1 MNLIQKHLV
10 ALLLMAVSSAGA
22 DLPASGTPALKER
35 SLPELQQRLAAI
47 DAELGQLASFTVRG
61 GTGSVG
67 YYSSTH
73 RDPDAKE
80 SIRVELAKESTIEE
94 VVLVPVLFRHA
105 KTGLQSAG
113 FPVAFRVLVGTG
125 QTTHEVASF
134 SEEDQLLPRIG
145 PLTISFPP
153 VKASWVS
160 IEASTLS
167 SMLDSDSVYRLALS
181 EIMAF
186 SGKENVA
193 LPLQKSE
200 GTKRSLK
207 NHKKPRETRFLID
220 GFSPYLMDAGDGKSS
235 QTKVIRIKSMEAEA
249 SLNIDLKTSQ
259 PVHQINLHTADV
271 SFSIPMREFSCWA
284 VPRHVRVT
292 GANESDFSDEMFLC
306 EFEQHSIY
314 DNGPIL
320 MRPFMEKR
328 CRYIRLT
335 IIDPRP
341 VVSFDQY
348 LNGFAFSEIEV
359 LSHSQNIAQ
368 GAPVTGSSGLSY
380 RRGALERITDGLNNY
395 GEILPLREWM
405 NQLARRHDLERERPL
420 VVAELN
426 RRYDS
431 QQTNLRRMIWLA
443 AVLAVGILFTVLISR
458 MLRQRSIFQTRERI
472 AANLHDELGANLHAI
487 GILGDLAKQEVSDA
501 GADERWATLNH
512 YINETRTLTEQ
523 TAKMAKHCTNMLEAH
538 EIHENLVEE
547 MKNTG
552 ERLLADLEHNLS
564 FTDTNTDTDSLQRLH
579 PRRRIGLYLFY
590 KESLTNIIRHAR
602 ATRVETHLTADKNRI
617 SLIIHDNGIGGA
629 TPPPS
634 LKRRARL
641 LKANLSVESPADGG
655 TKITLWF
662 RPRRR
667 LRRKQPRNTS
677 L

>member
-1 MNLIQKHLV
+1 MHLIPSILQTILV
-10 ALLLMAVSSAGA
+10 AGVLSVP
-22 DLPASGTPALKER
+22 PANAQLEAL
-35 SLPELQQRLAAI
+35 SLSQLEQHLTEI

-94 VVLVPVLFRHA
+94 VVLVPVLFHHA
-105 KTGLQSAG
+105 KTGLQSTG

-134 SEEDQLLPRIG
+134 SEEDQLLPRIA

-167 SMLDSDSVYRLALS
+167 SMLDSDRVYRLELS
-181 EIMAF
+181 EIMVF
-186 SGKENVA
+186 SGKDNVA

-200 GTKRSLK
+200 GTTSSVK
-207 NHKKPRETRFLID
+207 NHKESRAIRFLTD
-220 GFSPYLMDAGDGKSS
+220 GFSPYLMDAGDGESS
-235 QTKVIRIKSMEAEA
+235 RTQVIRIKSLEAEA

-341 VVSFDQY
+341 IVSLDQY
-348 LNGFAFSEIEV
+348 ENGFAFSEIEV

-395 GEILPLREWM
+395 GKILPLREWM

-420 VVAELN
+420 VVAELD
-426 RRYDS
+426 RRYNS
-431 QQTNLRRMIWLA
+431 QQTHLHRMIWLSA
-443 AVLAVGILFTVLISR
+443 LLAVGILITVLISR

-523 TAKMAKHCTNMLEAH
+523 TAKMAQHCTNMLGAH

-552 ERLLADLEHNLS
+552 ERLLADLEHHLS
-564 FTDTNTDTDSLQRLH
+564 FTDTDRLQRLH

-602 ATRVETHLTADKNRI
+602 ATRVETHLSADKNRI
-617 SLIIHDNGIGGA
+617 ILIIHDNGVGVA

-641 LKANLSVESPADGG
+641 LKAKLSVETPADGG

-667 LRRKQPRNTS
+667 LRRQKPRNTS

>member
-1 MNLIQKHLV
+1 MHLIPSILQNILV
-10 ALLLMAVSSAGA
+10 AGVLSVP
-22 DLPASGTPALKER
+22 PANAQLEAL
-35 SLPELQQRLAAI
+35 SLSQLEQHLTEI

-105 KTGLQSAG
+105 KTGLQSTS

-134 SEEDQLLPRIG
+134 SEEDQLLPRIA

-160 IEASTLS
+160 IETSTLS
-167 SMLDSDSVYRLALS
+167 SMLDSDRVYRLELS
-181 EIMAF
+181 EIMVF

-200 GTKRSLK
+200 GTKRSVK
-207 NHKKPRETRFLID
+207 NHKTPRDTRVLTD
-220 GFSPYLMDAGDGKSS
+220 GFSPYLMDAGDGESS
-235 QTKVIRIKSMEAEA
+235 RTKVIRIKSRQAEA

-341 VVSFDQY
+341 VVSLDQY
-348 LNGFAFSEIEV
+348 ENGFAFSEIEV

-368 GAPVTGSSGLSY
+368 DAPVTGSSGLSY

-395 GEILPLREWM
+395 GKILPLREWM

-420 VVAELN
+420 VVAELD
-426 RRYDS
+426 RRYNS
-431 QQTNLRRMIWLA
+431 QQTHLRRMIWLSA
-443 AVLAVGILFTVLISR
+443 LLAVGILITFLISR

-523 TAKMAKHCTNMLEAH
+523 TAKMAQHCTNMLGAH

-564 FTDTNTDTDSLQRLH
+564 FTDTDRLQRLH

-602 ATRVETHLTADKNRI
+602 ATRVETHLSADKNRI
-617 SLIIHDNGIGGA
+617 SLIIHDNGVGVA

-641 LKANLSVESPADGG
+641 LKAKLSVETPADGG

-667 LRRKQPRNTS
+667 LRRQKPRNTS

>member
-1 MNLIQKHLV
+1 MHLIPSILQNILV
-10 ALLLMAVSSAGA
+10 AGVLTVP
-22 DLPASGTPALKER
+22 PANAQLEAL
-35 SLPELQQRLAAI
+35 SLSQLEQHLTEI

-105 KTGLQSAG
+105 KTGLQSTS

-134 SEEDQLLPRIG
+134 SEEDQLLPRIA

-160 IEASTLS
+160 IETSTLS
-167 SMLDSDSVYRLALS
+167 SMLDSDRVYRLELS
-181 EIMAF
+181 EIMVF

-200 GTKRSLK
+200 GTKRSVK
-207 NHKKPRETRFLID
+207 NHKTPRDTRVLTD
-220 GFSPYLMDAGDGKSS
+220 GFSPYLMDAGDGESS
-235 QTKVIRIKSMEAEA
+235 RTKVIRIKSRQAEA

-359 LSHSQNIAQ
+359 LSHSENIAQ

-395 GEILPLREWM
+395 GKILPLREWM

-420 VVAELN
+420 VVAELD
-426 RRYDS
+426 RRYNS
-431 QQTNLRRMIWLA
+431 QQTHLRRMIWLSA
-443 AVLAVGILFTVLISR
+443 LLAVGILITFLISR

-487 GILGDLAKQEVSDA
+487 GILGDLVKQEVSDA

-523 TAKMAKHCTNMLEAH
+523 TAKMAQHCTNMLGAH

-564 FTDTNTDTDSLQRLH
+564 FTDTDRLQRLH

-602 ATRVETHLTADKNRI
+602 ATRVETHLSADKNRI
-617 SLIIHDNGIGGA
+617 SLIIHDNGVGVA

-641 LKANLSVESPADGG
+641 LKAKLSVETPADGG
-655 TKITLWF
+655 TKITLWL

-667 LRRKQPRNTS
+667 LRRQKPRNTS

>member
-1 MNLIQKHLV
+1 MHLIPSILQNILV
-10 ALLLMAVSSAGA
+10 AGVLSVP
-22 DLPASGTPALKER
+22 PANAQLEAL
-35 SLPELQQRLAAI
+35 SLSQLEQHLTEI

-105 KTGLQSAG
+105 KTGLQSTS

-134 SEEDQLLPRIG
+134 SEEDQLLPRIA

-160 IEASTLS
+160 IETSTLS
-167 SMLDSDSVYRLALS
+167 SMLDSDRVYRLELS
-181 EIMAF
+181 EIMVF

-200 GTKRSLK
+200 GTTRSVK
-207 NHKKPRETRFLID
+207 NHKTPRDTRVLTD
-220 GFSPYLMDAGDGKSS
+220 GFSPYLMDAGDGESS
-235 QTKVIRIKSMEAEA
+235 RTKVIRIKSRQAEA

-341 VVSFDQY
+341 VVSLDQY
-348 LNGFAFSEIEV
+348 ENGFAFSEIEV
-359 LSHSQNIAQ
+359 LSHFQNIAQ
-368 GAPVTGSSGLSY
+368 DAPVTGSSGLSY

-395 GEILPLREWM
+395 GKILPLREWM

-420 VVAELN
+420 VVAELD

-431 QQTNLRRMIWLA
+431 QRTNLRRMIWLA
-443 AVLAVGILFTVLISR
+443 ALLAVGILFTVLISR
-458 MLRQRSIFQTRERI
+458 MLRQRTIFQTRERI

-487 GILGDLAKQEVSDA
+487 GILGDLATQEVSDA

-523 TAKMAKHCTNMLEAH
+523 TAKMAQHCTNMLEAH

-552 ERLLADLEHNLS
+552 ERLLADLEHHLS
-564 FTDTNTDTDSLQRLH
+564 FTDTDRLQRLQ

-617 SLIIHDNGIGGA
+617 SLIMHDNGVGVA

-641 LKANLSVESPADGG
+641 LKAKLSVESPADGG

>member
-1 MNLIQKHLV
+1 MHLIPSILQNILV
-10 ALLLMAVSSAGA
+10 AGVLSVP
-22 DLPASGTPALKER
+22 PANAQLEAL
-35 SLPELQQRLAAI
+35 SLSQLEQHLTEI

-67 YYSSTH
+67 YSSSTH

-105 KTGLQSAG
+105 KTGLQSTS

-134 SEEDQLLPRIG
+134 SAEDQLLPRIA

-167 SMLDSDSVYRLALS
+167 SMLDSDSVYRLELS
-181 EIMAF
+181 EIMVF

-200 GTKRSLK
+200 GTKRSVK
-207 NHKKPRETRFLID
+207 NHKKPRETRVLTD
-220 GFSPYLMDAGDGKSS
+220 GFSPYLMDAGDGESS
-235 QTKVIRIKSMEAEA
+235 RTKVIRIKSRQAEA

-341 VVSFDQY
+341 IVSLDQY
-348 LNGFAFSEIEV
+348 ENGFAFSEIEV

-368 GAPVTGSSGLSY
+368 DAPVTGSSGLSY

-395 GEILPLREWM
+395 GKILPLREWM

-420 VVAELN
+420 VVAELD
-426 RRYDS
+426 RRYNS
-431 QQTNLRRMIWLA
+431 QQTHLRRMIWLSA
-443 AVLAVGILFTVLISR
+443 LLAVGILITFLISR
-458 MLRQRSIFQTRERI
+458 MLRQRSIFETRERI

-523 TAKMAKHCTNMLEAH
+523 TAKMAKHCTNMLGAH

-564 FTDTNTDTDSLQRLH
+564 FTDTDRLQRLH

-617 SLIIHDNGIGGA
+617 SLIIHDNGVGVA

-641 LKANLSVESPADGG
+641 LKAKLSVETPADGG

-667 LRRKQPRNTS
+667 LRRQKPRNTS

>member
-1 MNLIQKHLV
+1 MHLIPSILQNILV
-10 ALLLMAVSSAGA
+10 AGVLSVP
-22 DLPASGTPALKER
+22 PANAQLEAL
-35 SLPELQQRLAAI
+35 SLSQLEQHLTEI

-80 SIRVELAKESTIEE
+80 SIRVELAKESTIDE

-105 KTGLQSAG
+105 KTGLQSTS

-134 SEEDQLLPRIG
+134 SEEDQLLPRIA

-167 SMLDSDSVYRLALS
+167 SMLDSDSVYRLELS
-181 EIMAF
+181 EIMVF

-200 GTKRSLK
+200 GTKRSVK
-207 NHKKPRETRFLID
+207 NHKRPRETRLLTD
-220 GFSPYLMDAGDGKSS
+220 GFSPYLMDAGDGESS
-235 QTKVIRIKSMEAEA
+235 RTKVIRIKSRQAEA

-341 VVSFDQY
+341 VVSLDQY
-348 LNGFAFSEIEV
+348 ENGFAFSEIEV

-368 GAPVTGSSGLSY
+368 DAPVTGSSGLSY

-395 GEILPLREWM
+395 GKILPLREWM

-420 VVAELN
+420 VVAELD
-426 RRYDS
+426 RRYNS
-431 QQTNLRRMIWLA
+431 QQTHLRRMIWLSA
-443 AVLAVGILFTVLISR
+443 LLAVGILITFLISR
-458 MLRQRSIFQTRERI
+458 MLRQRSIFETRERI

-523 TAKMAKHCTNMLEAH
+523 TAKMAQHCTNMLGAH

-552 ERLLADLEHNLS
+552 ERLLADLEHHLS
-564 FTDTNTDTDSLQRLH
+564 FTDTDRLQRLH

-602 ATRVETHLTADKNRI
+602 ATRVETHLSADKNRI
-617 SLIIHDNGIGGA
+617 SLIIHDNGVGVA

-641 LKANLSVESPADGG
+641 LKAKLSVETPADGG

-667 LRRKQPRNTS
+667 LRRQKPRNTS

>member
-1 MNLIQKHLV
+1 MHLIPSILQTILV
-10 ALLLMAVSSAGA
+10 AGVLSVP
-22 DLPASGTPALKER
+22 PANAQLEAL
-35 SLPELQQRLAAI
+35 SLSQLEQHLTEI

-94 VVLVPVLFRHA
+94 VVLVPVLFHHA
-105 KTGLQSAG
+105 KTGLQSTG

-134 SEEDQLLPRIG
+134 SEEDQLLPRIA

-167 SMLDSDSVYRLALS
+167 SMLDSDRVYRLELS
-181 EIMAF
+181 EIMVF
-186 SGKENVA
+186 SGKDNVA

-200 GTKRSLK
+200 GTTSSVK
-207 NHKKPRETRFLID
+207 NHKESRAIRFLTD
-220 GFSPYLMDAGDGKSS
+220 GFSPYLMDAGDGESS
-235 QTKVIRIKSMEAEA
+235 RTQVIRIKSLEAEA

-341 VVSFDQY
+341 IVSLDQY
-348 LNGFAFSEIEV
+348 ENGFAFSEIEV

-395 GEILPLREWM
+395 GKILPLREWM

-420 VVAELN
+420 VVAELD
-426 RRYDS
+426 RRYDR
-431 QQTNLRRMIWLA
+431 QQTNLHRWIWLSA
-443 AVLAVGILFTVLISR
+443 LLAVGILFTVLISR

-487 GILGDLAKQEVSDA
+487 GILGDLVKQEVSDA
-501 GADERWATLNH
+501 GADKRWATLNH

-523 TAKMAKHCTNMLEAH
+523 TAKMAQHCTNMLGAH

-552 ERLLADLEHNLS
+552 ERLLADLEHHLS
-564 FTDTNTDTDSLQRLH
+564 FTDTDRLQRLH

-602 ATRVETHLTADKNRI
+602 ATRVETHLSADKNRI
-617 SLIIHDNGIGGA
+617 SLIIHDNGVGVA
-629 TPPPS
+629 APPPS

-641 LKANLSVESPADGG
+641 LKAKLSVETPADGG

-667 LRRKQPRNTS
+667 LRRQKPRNTS

>member
-1 MNLIQKHLV
+1 MHLIPSILQNILV
-10 ALLLMAVSSAGA
+10 AGVLSVP
-22 DLPASGTPALKER
+22 PANAQLEAL
-35 SLPELQQRLAAI
+35 SLSQLEQHLTEI

-105 KTGLQSAG
+105 KTGLQSTS

-134 SEEDQLLPRIG
+134 SEEDQLLPRIA

-160 IEASTLS
+160 IETSTLS
-167 SMLDSDSVYRLALS
+167 SMLDSDRVYRLELS
-181 EIMAF
+181 EIMVF

-200 GTKRSLK
+200 GTKRSVK
-207 NHKKPRETRFLID
+207 NHKTPRDTRVLTD
-220 GFSPYLMDAGDGKSS
+220 GFSPYLMDAGDGESS
-235 QTKVIRIKSMEAEA
+235 RTKVIRIKSRQAEA

-341 VVSFDQY
+341 VVSLDQY
-348 LNGFAFSEIEV
+348 ENGFAFSEIEV

-395 GEILPLREWM
+395 GKILPLREWM

-420 VVAELN
+420 VVAELD
-426 RRYDS
+426 RRYNS
-431 QQTNLRRMIWLA
+431 QQTHLRRMIWLSA
-443 AVLAVGILFTVLISR
+443 LLAVGILITFLISR
-458 MLRQRSIFQTRERI
+458 MLRQRSIFETRERI

-523 TAKMAKHCTNMLEAH
+523 TAKMAQHCTNMLGAH

-564 FTDTNTDTDSLQRLH
+564 FTDTDRLQRLH

-602 ATRVETHLTADKNRI
+602 ATRVETHLSADKNRI
-617 SLIIHDNGIGGA
+617 ILIIHDNGVGVA

-641 LKANLSVESPADGG
+641 LKAKLSVETPADGG
-655 TKITLWF
+655 TKITLWL

-667 LRRKQPRNTS
+667 LRRQKPRNTS

>member
-1 MNLIQKHLV
+1 MHLIPSILQNILV
-10 ALLLMAVSSAGA
+10 AGVLSVP
-22 DLPASGTPALKER
+22 PANAQLEAL
-35 SLPELQQRLAAI
+35 SLSQLEQQLTEI

-80 SIRVELAKESTIEE
+80 SIRVELAKESSIEE

-105 KTGLQSAG
+105 KTGLQSTS

-134 SEEDQLLPRIG
+134 SEEDQLLPRIA

-160 IEASTLS
+160 IETSTLS
-167 SMLDSDSVYRLALS
+167 SMLDSDRVYRLELS
-181 EIMAF
+181 EIMVF

-200 GTKRSLK
+200 GTKRSVK
-207 NHKKPRETRFLID
+207 NHKESRAIRFLTD
-220 GFSPYLMDAGDGKSS
+220 GFSPYLMDAGDGESS
-235 QTKVIRIKSMEAEA
+235 RTKVIRIKSRQAEA

-341 VVSFDQY
+341 VVSLDQY
-348 LNGFAFSEIEV
+348 ENGFAFSEIEV

-368 GAPVTGSSGLSY
+368 DAPVTGSSGLSY

-395 GEILPLREWM
+395 GKILPLREWM

-420 VVAELN
+420 VVAELD
-426 RRYDS
+426 RRYNS
-431 QQTNLRRMIWLA
+431 QQTHLRRMIWLSA
-443 AVLAVGILFTVLISR
+443 LLAVGILITFLISR

-523 TAKMAKHCTNMLEAH
+523 TAKMAQHCTNMLEAH

-552 ERLLADLEHNLS
+552 ERLLADLEHHLS
-564 FTDTNTDTDSLQRLH
+564 FTDTDRLQRLH

-602 ATRVETHLTADKNRI
+602 ATRVETHLSADKNRI
-617 SLIIHDNGIGGA
+617 SLIIHDNGVGVA

-641 LKANLSVESPADGG
+641 LKAKLSVETPADGG

-667 LRRKQPRNTS
+667 LRRQKPRNTS

>member
-1 MNLIQKHLV
+1 MHLIPSILQNILV
-10 ALLLMAVSSAGA
+10 AGVLSVP
-22 DLPASGTPALKER
+22 PANAQLEAL
-35 SLPELQQRLAAI
+35 SLSQLEQHLTEI

-105 KTGLQSAG
+105 KTGLQSTS

-134 SEEDQLLPRIG
+134 SEEDQLLPRIA

-160 IEASTLS
+160 IETSTLS
-167 SMLDSDSVYRLALS
+167 SMLDSDRVYRLELS
-181 EIMAF
+181 EIMVF

-200 GTKRSLK
+200 GTKRSVK
-207 NHKKPRETRFLID
+207 NHKTPRDTRVLTD
-220 GFSPYLMDAGDGKSS
+220 GFSPYLMDAGDGESS
-235 QTKVIRIKSMEAEA
+235 RTKVIRIKSRQAEA

-341 VVSFDQY
+341 VVSLDQY
-348 LNGFAFSEIEV
+348 ENGFAFSEIEV

-395 GEILPLREWM
+395 GKILPLREWM

-420 VVAELN
+420 VVAELD
-426 RRYDS
+426 RRYNS
-431 QQTNLRRMIWLA
+431 QQTHLRRMIWLSA
-443 AVLAVGILFTVLISR
+443 LLAVGILITFLISR

-501 GADERWATLNH
+501 GADEKWATLNH

-523 TAKMAKHCTNMLEAH
+523 TAKMAQHCTNMLGAH

-552 ERLLADLEHNLS
+552 ERLLADLEHHLS
-564 FTDTNTDTDSLQRLH
+564 FTDTDRLQRLH

-602 ATRVETHLTADKNRI
+602 ATRVETHLSADKNRI
-617 SLIIHDNGIGGA
+617 ILIIHDNGVGVA

-641 LKANLSVESPADGG
+641 LKAKLSVETPADGG

-667 LRRKQPRNTS
+667 LRRQKPRNTS

>member
-1 MNLIQKHLV
+1 MHLIPSILQNILV
-10 ALLLMAVSSAGA
+10 AGVLSVP
-22 DLPASGTPALKER
+22 PANAQLEAL
-35 SLPELQQRLAAI
+35 SLSQLEQHLTEI

-105 KTGLQSAG
+105 KTGLQSTS

-134 SEEDQLLPRIG
+134 SEEDQLLPRIA

-160 IEASTLS
+160 IETSTLS
-167 SMLDSDSVYRLALS
+167 SMLDSDRVYRLELS
-181 EIMAF
+181 EIMVF

-200 GTKRSLK
+200 GTKRSVK
-207 NHKKPRETRFLID
+207 NHKESRAIRFLTD
-220 GFSPYLMDAGDGKSS
+220 GFSPYLMDAGDGESS
-235 QTKVIRIKSMEAEA
+235 RTKVIRIKSRQAEA

-341 VVSFDQY
+341 VVSLDQY
-348 LNGFAFSEIEV
+348 ENGFAFSEIEV

-395 GEILPLREWM
+395 GKILPLREWM

-420 VVAELN
+420 VVAELD
-426 RRYDS
+426 RRYNS
-431 QQTNLRRMIWLA
+431 QQTHLRRMIWLSA
-443 AVLAVGILFTVLISR
+443 LLAVGILITFLISR

-523 TAKMAKHCTNMLEAH
+523 TAKMAQHCTNMLGAH

-552 ERLLADLEHNLS
+552 ERLLADLEHHLS
-564 FTDTNTDTDSLQRLH
+564 FTDTDRLQRLH

-602 ATRVETHLTADKNRI
+602 ATRVETHLSADKNRI
-617 SLIIHDNGIGGA
+617 SLIIHDNGVGVA

-641 LKANLSVESPADGG
+641 LKAKLSVETPADGG

-667 LRRKQPRNTS
+667 LRRQKPRNTS

>member
-1 MNLIQKHLV
+1 MHLIPSILQNILV
-10 ALLLMAVSSAGA
+10 AGVLSVP
-22 DLPASGTPALKER
+22 PANAQLEAL
-35 SLPELQQRLAAI
+35 SLSQLEQHLTEI

-80 SIRVELAKESTIEE
+80 SIRVELAKESSIEE

-105 KTGLQSAG
+105 KTGLQSTS

-134 SEEDQLLPRIG
+134 SEEDQLLPRIA

-160 IEASTLS
+160 IETSTLS
-167 SMLDSDSVYRLALS
+167 SMLDSDRVYRLELS
-181 EIMAF
+181 EIMVF

-200 GTKRSLK
+200 GTKRSVK
-207 NHKKPRETRFLID
+207 NHKTPRDTRVLTD
-220 GFSPYLMDAGDGKSS
+220 GFSPYLMDAGDGESS
-235 QTKVIRIKSMEAEA
+235 RTKVIRIKSRQAEA

-341 VVSFDQY
+341 VVSLDQY
-348 LNGFAFSEIEV
+348 ENGFAFSEIEV

-368 GAPVTGSSGLSY
+368 GAPVTGSSSLSY

-395 GEILPLREWM
+395 GKILPLREWM

-420 VVAELN
+420 VVAELD
-426 RRYDS
+426 RRYNS
-431 QQTNLRRMIWLA
+431 QQTHLRRMIWLSA
-443 AVLAVGILFTVLISR
+443 LLAVGILITFLISR

-523 TAKMAKHCTNMLEAH
+523 TAKMAQHCTNMLGAH

-564 FTDTNTDTDSLQRLH
+564 FTDTDRLQRLH

-602 ATRVETHLTADKNRI
+602 ATRVETHLSADKNRI
-617 SLIIHDNGIGGA
+617 SLIIHDNGVGVA

-641 LKANLSVESPADGG
+641 LKAKLSVETPADGG

-667 LRRKQPRNTS
+667 LRRQKPRNIS

>member
-1 MNLIQKHLV
+1 MHLIPSILQNILV
-10 ALLLMAVSSAGA
+10 AGVLTVP
-22 DLPASGTPALKER
+22 PANAQLEAL
-35 SLPELQQRLAAI
+35 SLSQLEQHLTEI

-105 KTGLQSAG
+105 KTGLQSTS

-134 SEEDQLLPRIG
+134 SEEDQLLPRIA

-160 IEASTLS
+160 IETSTLS
-167 SMLDSDSVYRLALS
+167 SMLDSDRVYRLELS
-181 EIMAF
+181 EIMVF

-200 GTKRSLK
+200 GTKRSVK
-207 NHKKPRETRFLID
+207 NHKTPRDTRVLTD
-220 GFSPYLMDAGDGKSS
+220 GFSPYLMDAGDGESS
-235 QTKVIRIKSMEAEA
+235 RTKVIRIKSRQAEA

-341 VVSFDQY
+341 VVSLDQY
-348 LNGFAFSEIEV
+348 ENGFAFSEIEV

-395 GEILPLREWM
+395 GKILPLREWM

-420 VVAELN
+420 VVAELD
-426 RRYDS
+426 RRYNS
-431 QQTNLRRMIWLA
+431 QQTHLRRMIWLSA
-443 AVLAVGILFTVLISR
+443 LLAVGILITFLISR
-458 MLRQRSIFQTRERI
+458 MLRQRSIFETRERI

-523 TAKMAKHCTNMLEAH
+523 TAKMAQHCTNMLGAH

-564 FTDTNTDTDSLQRLH
+564 FTDSDRLQRLH

-602 ATRVETHLTADKNRI
+602 ATRVETHLSADKNRI
-617 SLIIHDNGIGGA
+617 ILIIHDNGVGVA

-641 LKANLSVESPADGG
+641 LKAKLSVETPADGG
-655 TKITLWF
+655 TKITLWL

-667 LRRKQPRNTS
+667 LRRQKPRNTS

>member
-1 MNLIQKHLV
+1 MHLIPSILQNILV
-10 ALLLMAVSSAGA
+10 AGVLSVP
-22 DLPASGTPALKER
+22 PANAQLEAL
-35 SLPELQQRLAAI
+35 SLSQLEQHLTEI

-80 SIRVELAKESTIEE
+80 SIRVELAKESSIEE

-105 KTGLQSAG
+105 KTGLQSTS

-134 SEEDQLLPRIG
+134 SEEDQLLPRIA

-160 IEASTLS
+160 IETSTLS
-167 SMLDSDSVYRLALS
+167 SMLDSDRVYRLELS
-181 EIMAF
+181 EIMVF

-200 GTKRSLK
+200 GTKRSVK
-207 NHKKPRETRFLID
+207 NHKTPRDTRVLTD
-220 GFSPYLMDAGDGKSS
+220 GFSPYLMDAGDGESS
-235 QTKVIRIKSMEAEA
+235 RTKVIRIKSRQAEA

-341 VVSFDQY
+341 VVSLDQY
-348 LNGFAFSEIEV
+348 ENGFAFSEIEV

-395 GEILPLREWM
+395 GKILPLREWM

-420 VVAELN
+420 VVAELD
-426 RRYDS
+426 RRYNS
-431 QQTNLRRMIWLA
+431 QQTHLRRMIWLSA
-443 AVLAVGILFTVLISR
+443 LLAVGILITFLISR

-523 TAKMAKHCTNMLEAH
+523 TAKMAQHCTNMLGAH

-552 ERLLADLEHNLS
+552 ERLLADLEHHLS
-564 FTDTNTDTDSLQRLH
+564 FTDTDRLQRLH

-602 ATRVETHLTADKNRI
+602 ATRVETHLSADKNRI
-617 SLIIHDNGIGGA
+617 SLIIHDNGVGVA

-641 LKANLSVESPADGG
+641 LKAKLSVETPADGG

-667 LRRKQPRNTS
+667 LRRQKPRNIS

>member
-1 MNLIQKHLV
+1 MHLIPSILQNILV
-10 ALLLMAVSSAGA
+10 AGVLSVP
-22 DLPASGTPALKER
+22 PANAQLEAL
-35 SLPELQQRLAAI
+35 SLSQLEQQLTEI

-105 KTGLQSAG
+105 KTGLQSTS

-134 SEEDQLLPRIG
+134 SEEDQLLPRIA

-160 IEASTLS
+160 IETSTLS
-167 SMLDSDSVYRLALS
+167 SMLDSDRVYRLELS
-181 EIMAF
+181 EIMVF

-200 GTKRSLK
+200 GTKRSVK
-207 NHKKPRETRFLID
+207 NHKTPRDTRVLTD
-220 GFSPYLMDAGDGKSS
+220 GFSPYLMDAGDGESS
-235 QTKVIRIKSMEAEA
+235 RTKVIRIKSRQAEA

-341 VVSFDQY
+341 VVSLDQY
-348 LNGFAFSEIEV
+348 ENGFAFSEIEV

-368 GAPVTGSSGLSY
+368 GAPVTGSSSLSY

-395 GEILPLREWM
+395 GKILPLREWM

-420 VVAELN
+420 VVAELG
-426 RRYDS
+426 RRYNS
-431 QQTNLRRMIWLA
+431 QQTHLRRMIWLSA
-443 AVLAVGILFTVLISR
+443 LLAVGILITFLISR

-523 TAKMAKHCTNMLEAH
+523 TAKMAQHCTNMLGAH

-552 ERLLADLEHNLS
+552 ERLLADLEHHLS
-564 FTDTNTDTDSLQRLH
+564 FTDTDRLQRLH

-602 ATRVETHLTADKNRI
+602 ATRVETHLSADKNRI
-617 SLIIHDNGIGGA
+617 ILIIHDNGVGVA

-641 LKANLSVESPADGG
+641 LKAKLSVETPADGG

-667 LRRKQPRNTS
+667 LRRQKPRNTS

>member
-1 MNLIQKHLV
+1 MHLIPSILQNILV
-10 ALLLMAVSSAGA
+10 AGVLSVP
-22 DLPASGTPALKER
+22 PANAQLEAL
-35 SLPELQQRLAAI
+35 SLSQLEQHLTEI

-94 VVLVPVLFRHA
+94 VVLVPVLSRHA
-105 KTGLQSAG
+105 KTGLQSTG

-134 SEEDQLLPRIG
+134 SEEDQLLPRIA

-167 SMLDSDSVYRLALS
+167 STLDSDRVYRLELS
-181 EIMAF
+181 EIMVF

-200 GTKRSLK
+200 GTKRSVK
-207 NHKKPRETRFLID
+207 NHKESRAIRFLTD
-220 GFSPYLMDAGDGKSS
+220 GFSPYLMDAGDGESS
-235 QTKVIRIKSMEAEA
+235 RTKVIRIKSRQAEA

-341 VVSFDQY
+341 VVSLDQY
-348 LNGFAFSEIEV
+348 ENGFAFSEIEV

-395 GEILPLREWM
+395 GKILPLREWM

-420 VVAELN
+420 VVAELD
-426 RRYDS
+426 RRYNS
-431 QQTNLRRMIWLA
+431 QQTHLRRMIWLSA
-443 AVLAVGILFTVLISR
+443 LLAVGILITFLISR

-523 TAKMAKHCTNMLEAH
+523 TAKMAQHCTNMLGAH

-552 ERLLADLEHNLS
+552 ERLLADLEHHLS
-564 FTDTNTDTDSLQRLH
+564 FTDTDRLQRLH

-602 ATRVETHLTADKNRI
+602 ATRVETHLSADKNRI
-617 SLIIHDNGIGGA
+617 SLIIHDNGVGVA
-629 TPPPS
+629 TPPQS

-641 LKANLSVESPADGG
+641 LKAKLSVETPADGG

-667 LRRKQPRNTS
+667 LRRQKPRNTS

>member
-1 MNLIQKHLV
+1 MHLIPSILQNILV
-10 ALLLMAVSSAGA
+10 AGVLSVP
-22 DLPASGTPALKER
+22 PANAQLEAL
-35 SLPELQQRLAAI
+35 SLSQLEQHLTEI

-80 SIRVELAKESTIEE
+80 SIRVELAKESSIEE

-105 KTGLQSAG
+105 KTGLQSTS

-134 SEEDQLLPRIG
+134 SEEDQLLPRIA

-160 IEASTLS
+160 IETSTLS
-167 SMLDSDSVYRLALS
+167 SMLDSDRVYRLELS
-181 EIMAF
+181 EIMVF

-200 GTKRSLK
+200 GTKRSVK
-207 NHKKPRETRFLID
+207 NHKTPRDTRVLTD
-220 GFSPYLMDAGDGKSS
+220 GFSPYLMDAGDGESS
-235 QTKVIRIKSMEAEA
+235 RTKVIRIKSRQAEA

-341 VVSFDQY
+341 VVSLDQY
-348 LNGFAFSEIEV
+348 ENGFAFSEIEV

-368 GAPVTGSSGLSY
+368 DAPVTGSSGLSY

-395 GEILPLREWM
+395 GKILPLREWM

-420 VVAELN
+420 VVAELD
-426 RRYDS
+426 RRYNS
-431 QQTNLRRMIWLA
+431 QQTHLRRMIWLSA
-443 AVLAVGILFTVLISR
+443 LLAVGILITFLISR

-523 TAKMAKHCTNMLEAH
+523 TAKMAQHCTNMLGAH

-564 FTDTNTDTDSLQRLH
+564 FTDTDRLQRLH

-602 ATRVETHLTADKNRI
+602 ATRVETHLSADKNRI
-617 SLIIHDNGIGGA
+617 SLIIHDNGVGVA

-641 LKANLSVESPADGG
+641 LKAKLSVETPADGG

-667 LRRKQPRNTS
+667 LRRQKPRNIS

>member
-1 MNLIQKHLV
+1 MHLIPSILQNILV
-10 ALLLMAVSSAGA
+10 AGVLSVP
-22 DLPASGTPALKER
+22 PANAQLEAL
-35 SLPELQQRLAAI
+35 SLSQLEQHLTEI

-105 KTGLQSAG
+105 KTGLQSTG

-134 SEEDQLLPRIG
+134 SEEDQLLPRIA

-167 SMLDSDSVYRLALS
+167 STLDSDRVYRLELS
-181 EIMAF
+181 EIMVF

-200 GTKRSLK
+200 GTKRSVK
-207 NHKKPRETRFLID
+207 NHKESRAIRFLTD
-220 GFSPYLMDAGDGKSS
+220 GFSPYLMDAGDGESS
-235 QTKVIRIKSMEAEA
+235 RTKVIRIKSRQAEA

-341 VVSFDQY
+341 VVSLDQY
-348 LNGFAFSEIEV
+348 ENGFAFSEIEV

-395 GEILPLREWM
+395 GKILPLREWM

-420 VVAELN
+420 VVAELD
-426 RRYDS
+426 RRYNS
-431 QQTNLRRMIWLA
+431 QQTHLRRMIWLSA
-443 AVLAVGILFTVLISR
+443 LLAVGILITFLISR

-523 TAKMAKHCTNMLEAH
+523 TAKMAQHCTNMLGAH

-552 ERLLADLEHNLS
+552 ERLLADLEHHLS
-564 FTDTNTDTDSLQRLH
+564 FTDTDRLQRLH

-602 ATRVETHLTADKNRI
+602 ATRVETHLSADKNRI
-617 SLIIHDNGIGGA
+617 SLIIHDNGVGVA

-641 LKANLSVESPADGG
+641 LKAKLSVETPADGG

-667 LRRKQPRNTS
+667 LRRQKPRNTS